1 MATEQLQLEEKK
13 AFPLGMALEREPS
26 VNERGKGGREC
37 VSVCV
42 CEKDCEQEGGR
53 ENERR
58 GDVCEAEIAREGKG
72 ACLSAC
78 VCVCV
83 CVLATDC
90 KEAS

>member
-1 MATEQLQLEEKK
+1 M
-13 AFPLGMALEREPS
+13 
-26 VNERGKGGREC
+26 
-37 VSVCV
+37 

-72 ACLSAC
+72 ACLSVCVCMCVRTRYRLQGSKLERQSKQVRLRGRGKC

-83 CVLATDC
+83 RAARDRQCFACVSAANE
-90 KEAS
+90 K